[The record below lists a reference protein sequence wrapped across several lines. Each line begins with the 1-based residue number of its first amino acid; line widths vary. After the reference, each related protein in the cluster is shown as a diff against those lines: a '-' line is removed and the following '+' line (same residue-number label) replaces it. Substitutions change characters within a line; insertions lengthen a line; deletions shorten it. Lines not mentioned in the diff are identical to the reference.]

1 MVEYSLL
8 AKPYSRAIFDF
19 AKSKR
24 NLKEWKIYL
33 ELLSY
38 VINNSEIKNRIG
50 ISSKLDLFNF
60 ISNVLKGQVDKYFL
74 NFVNILIQNER
85 LVVVD
90 SIISQFDT
98 LLNKENRVKKVT
110 VYSVEYLSNKEKED
124 LIKKLESKY
133 LCTIQLENI
142 IDRELIAGIVIKINE
157 TVYDNSLKN
166 RFSIL
171 TASLQS

>member
-60 ISNVLKGQVDKYFL
+60 ISNVLKSIYL
-74 NFVNILIQNER
+74 
-85 LVVVD
+85 LV
-90 SIISQFDT
+90 
-98 LLNKENRVKKVT
+98 LLKH
-110 VYSVEYLSNKEKED
+110 
-124 LIKKLESKY
+124 
-133 LCTIQLENI
+133 
-142 IDRELIAGIVIKINE
+142 
-157 TVYDNSLKN
+157 
-166 RFSIL
+166 
-171 TASLQS
+171 

>member
-1 MVEYSLL
+1 MVEYSSL

-19 AKSKR
+19 AKSNN
-24 NLKEWKIYL
+24 NLREWRIYL

-38 VINNSEIKNRIG
+38 VINNSQIKHRIG

-60 ISNVLKGQVDKYFL
+60 ISNVLKEQVDKYFL

-85 LVVVD
+85 LIVVD
-90 SIISQFDT
+90 YIISQFDT